1 MLFSLVLTPFL
12 SSVAT
17 GHHFWGY
24 KMPSFGVGK
33 PPGATWGPT
42 IYPRD
47 PPRAPPRPTLEPPKP
62 PKIVPGTPRSAQGP
76 FQIHKVDMLKT
87 LEICVL
93 DPPGSQKS
101 GLGRF
106 FDAPRPSLK
115 PSRVSIPII
124 RVAPGRPKGVPGAP
138 NDSSR
143 GPPWELSGGVF
154 KISGFGL
161 HLEASKIV

>member
-1 MLFSLVLTPFL
+1 
-12 SSVAT
+12 
-17 GHHFWGY
+17 
-24 KMPSFGVGK
+24 
-33 PPGATWGPT
+33 
-42 IYPRD
+42 
-47 PPRAPPRPTLEPPKP
+47 
-62 PKIVPGTPRSAQGP
+62 
-76 FQIHKVDMLKT
+76 MLKT

-124 RVAPGRPKGVPGAP
+124 RVAPGCPKGVPGAP
-138 NDSSR
+138 RDPPGSSR

-154 KISGFGL
+154 KISGFDL
-161 HLEASKIV
+161 HLEHPPEAPKAPPRHPPRAPGTSKIVETGVQDCLFNTQILNTLSLWSGFCSWTCWPTRSPWGGAAPPPDPPSKQVFKIACSTPKS

>member
-17 GHHFWGY
+17 GHHFGGS
-24 KMPSFGVGK
+24 KMPRFGVGK

-47 PPRAPPRPTLEPPKP
+47 PPRAPPRPTLEPPKR

-115 PSRVSIPII
+115 PSRVSIPIT
-124 RVAPGRPKGVPGAP
+124 RVAPGRPKGLPGTPRDPPGSSRTPSGAP
-138 NDSSR
+138 R
-143 GPPWELSGGVF
+143 GGVRDF
-154 KISGFGL
+154 RLRRS
-161 HLEASKIV
+161 S